1 MRQLSVSPLITLIHP
16 ITTSSLGP
24 LIDLINSSES
34 SSPNIAT
41 LGIRASI
48 YEFGEDK
55 NIQSITVTEKVNF
68 GFGFGE
74 VFGVLKRS
82 FD

>member
-1 MRQLSVSPLITLIHP
+1 MTSP
-16 ITTSSLGP
+16 LGP
-24 LIDLINSSES
+24 LIDLINSLES

-55 NIQSITVTEKVNF
+55 NIQSIAVTEKVNF
-68 GFGFGE
+68 GFGFRE
-74 VFGVLKRS
+74 VFGVLKKS
-82 FD
+82 FLD